1 MTEGRLLKLGHV
13 AASVVAF
20 LLASSMAVGVAQ
32 ATTMYRMSLSELT
45 FVSDLIVLAE
55 VEQSSPEKAPGDLYI
70 KTVATLK
77 IDQVVKGALIEGDRI
92 QVREWGGSLAG
103 EQTHLPG
110 APRYVV
116 GERVMV
122 FLERERHGSM
132 WRTVGLSQGKMTLVE
147 EPDTGRD
154 IMVRLRVPNSVE
166 RFDEAAVQLP
176 AVRRYSEDLV
186 AKVRDDLTLGFVP
199 PYQAIP
205 GLPPE
210 KDRHF
215 FEAAL
220 AAGQQLDPRWPQ
232 FQGLEGRP

>member
-1 MTEGRLLKLGHV
+1 MKLGHV

-55 VEQSSPEKAPGDLYI
+55 VEQSAPEKAPGDLYI

-154 IMVRLRVPNSVE
+154 NTVRLRIPHSVE

-232 FQGLEGRP
+232 FQGLEARP

>member
-1 MTEGRLLKLGHV
+1 MKLGHV
-13 AASVVAF
+13 AASVAAF

-55 VEQSSPEKAPGDLYI
+55 VEQSAPEKAPGDLYI

-77 IDQVVKGALIEGDRI
+77 IDQVVKGPLIEGDRI

-154 IMVRLRVPNSVE
+154 ITVRLRVPNSVE

-232 FQGLEGRP
+232 FHGLEARP

>member
-1 MTEGRLLKLGHV
+1 MNEGSVLKTTSL
-13 AASVVAF
+13 AAVLVT
-20 LLASSMAVGVAQ
+20 LAVGWGLAPGVAE
-32 ATTMYRMSLSELT
+32 ATTMYRLSLSELT
-45 FVSDLIVLAE
+45 YVSDLIAIAE
-55 VEQSSPEKAPGDLYI
+55 VEESLPEKAPGAIYI
-70 KTVATLK
+70 KTVSTLRLTRV
-77 IDQVVKGALIEGDRI
+77 IKGELIEGDRI
-92 QVREWGGSLAG
+92 DVREWGGSLGG

-122 FLERERHGSM
+122 FLERERIGSM

-154 IMVRLRVPNSVE
+154 ITLRVQVPNSVE
-166 RFDEAAVQLP
+166 RFDESQVVLP
-176 AVRRYSEDLV
+176 AVRRYSDDVV
-186 AKVRDDLTLGFVP
+186 ARVRDDLTLSFVP

-210 KDRHF
+210 KDRLF

-220 AAGQQLDPRWPQ
+220 AAGQQLDHRWPR
-232 FQGLEGRP
+232 FQSMEGGR